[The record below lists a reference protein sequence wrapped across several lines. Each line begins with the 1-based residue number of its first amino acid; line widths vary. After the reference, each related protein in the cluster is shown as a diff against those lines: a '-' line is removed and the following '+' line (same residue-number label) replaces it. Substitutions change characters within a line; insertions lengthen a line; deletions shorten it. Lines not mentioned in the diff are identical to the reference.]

1 MGILVNWD
9 NAQRTVVRWEFSG
22 WWSWNDFSV
31 AQKKS
36 NMLLESVNHTV
47 HAIGDMGNT
56 RFIPPNALIEF
67 SRVADDVPTNRGIIV
82 LVNCSFLLE
91 TMAQTF
97 MRITQKQDIFISTAK
112 SLKDARDMLSQ
123 YPVKSIV

>member
-9 NAQRTVVRWEFSG
+9 NPQRTVVRWEFSG
-22 WWSWNDFSV
+22 WWSWHDFSV

-36 NMLLESVNHTV
+36 NRLLESVNHTV
-47 HAIGDMGNT
+47 HAIGDMANT

-67 SRVADDVPTNRGIIV
+67 GRAAQDVPANRGIIV

-91 TMAQTF
+91 TMVQTF
-97 MRITQKQDIFISTAK
+97 MRINQKQSIFISTAK

-123 YPVKSIV
+123 YPTKSAV